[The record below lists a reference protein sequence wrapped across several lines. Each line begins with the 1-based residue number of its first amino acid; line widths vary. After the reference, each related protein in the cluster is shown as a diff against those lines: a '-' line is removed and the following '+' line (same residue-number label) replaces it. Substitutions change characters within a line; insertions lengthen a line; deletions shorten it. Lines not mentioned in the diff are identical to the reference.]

1 MDDNSPDNSAL
12 HYYEYLKNTT
22 FRLKNRIK
30 IVKTLQRM
38 GALANMYIGVKKYC
52 PSNSIVVNVDS
63 DDALIGAQTFN
74 ILNAIYQNPNT
85 WYVYTRYLWQKD

>member
-1 MDDNSPDNSAL
+1 
-12 HYYEYLKNTT
+12 
-22 FRLKNRIK
+22 
-30 IVKTLQRM
+30 M

-52 PSNSIVVNVDS
+52 PQSSVVVNVDS

-85 WYVYTRYLWQKD
+85 WYVYTRYLWQKNEK